1 MLLQGYGSLILEGT
15 LATIQLALM
24 SMVLAVTLGLDRK
37 SVV

>member
-24 SMVLAVTLGLDRK
+24 SMVLGSFAGGGGILR
-37 SVV
+37 